1 MSLPVRILALTR
13 EEGGKGPRSIESNCE
28 LYARRIGLH
37 AGFNPDVIV
46 LPELGTSLQVEAAYR
61 DLAEPT
67 GGTSMRFFQRL
78 AKEQRSYVVGSFLLQ
93 ADATDARKGCGY
105 IAATLIDRQGQCVG
119 TYRKT
124 YPTGSEYTI
133 GAVPGPQNQQVLQTD
148 FGPVGLAICFD
159 IGYDEIWAQYGRQGA
174 KIVFWPS
181 AYAGGELLNAHAVL
195 NGYYIV
201 TATHP
206 PKMRVIDPMGRTLH
220 ECRDD
225 ERALTA
231 VLNLD
236 EEYVHMDYANKVL
249 DQILDKYGK
258 TLSVETNRE
267 IGWYRFQRT
276 GEGPTLEEILK
287 EFKLVPCRKYLAQS
301 RQDIDRQR
309 ASGDAPRYESGW

>member
-1 MSLPVRILALTR
+1 MSLPVRILALSAEAGQESTQTL
-13 EEGGKGPRSIESNCE
+13 ESNCE

-37 AGFNPDVIV
+37 ASFKPDVIV
-46 LPELGTSLQVEAAYR
+46 IPELGTSLKVQAAYR
-61 DLAEPT
+61 DLAEPAD
-67 GGTSMRFFQRL
+67 GTSMQFFQRI
-78 AKEQRSYVVGSFLLQ
+78 AREQHSYVVGSYLLKASE
-93 ADATDARKGCGY
+93 ADADKGCGY
-105 IAATLIDRQGQCVG
+105 IAATLVDRFGACVG
-119 TYRKT
+119 TYRKI

-133 GAVPGPQNQQVLQTD
+133 GAVPGPKDQPVFPTD

-159 IGYDEIWAQYGRQGA
+159 IGFDEIWTQYGQQGA

-181 AYAGGELLNAHAVL
+181 AYAGGEVLNAHAVL

-220 ECRDD
+220 ECRGD

-236 EEYVHMDYANKVL
+236 EEYVHMDYANKIL

-287 EFKLVPCRKYLAQS
+287 EFGLVSCRKYYTQS
-301 RQDIDRQR
+301 RRDIDRQR
-309 ASGDAPRYESGW
+309 KSGDAPRYEPAW